1 MEIIFVILNIFELAP
16 FVSFKSLK
24 NYVKKKNPVKSH
36 LGQADLLEVIDTPV
50 GFCCNQACFLSMC
63 LF

>member
-1 MEIIFVILNIFELAP
+1 ML
-16 FVSFKSLK
+16 
-24 NYVKKKNPVKSH
+24 KKKNPVKSH